1 VVRERRFGVKTRLQP
16 TEAQR
21 IALPGKE
28 IGMQRAVKREWII
41 PKVKG
46 LEAGKAESGSAT
58 EEDGEFTAS

>member
-1 VVRERRFGVKTRLQP
+1 
-16 TEAQR
+16 
-21 IALPGKE
+21 
-28 IGMQRAVKREWII
+28 MQRAVKRKWIR